1 MFQIDARSTSTA
13 SVIISSVNHNKY
25 VTMYLTD
32 VLMKEHQKLKLTTT
46 TSSAA
51 GATPT
56 VLGRTGDSDQL
67 QPPPDKKLRLLRML
81 DNDSDEEAAQF
92 GGASYCRRVVWSYA
106 GNNRLPRTYS
116 SHHR

>member
-1 MFQIDARSTSTA
+1 
-13 SVIISSVNHNKY
+13 
-25 VTMYLTD
+25 
-32 VLMKEHQKLKLTTT
+32 MKEHQKLKLTTT

-92 GGASYCRRVVWSYA
+92 GGASTVDELYGVMQEITGYLGPTVLTTDEHILHCSS
-106 GNNRLPRTYS
+106 GNDTVEHTLI
-116 SHHR
+116 